1 MVDRMEH
8 LTYTEPMQ
16 DQSIYR
22 KQLTD
27 QYRKDVSTLI
37 TQGRWPP
44 PWVNEDFAIQHD
56 EARLL
61 TVIADNAGMAW
72 RDDNRAI
79 CQSVAFALGMNA
91 IGNAKATIKR
101 CLALGYIK
109 ARHDRD
115 MAVIML
121 DLTDLGA
128 AMLELWECEN
138 SREQENGKP

>member
-1 MVDRMEH
+1 MVDRMEY
-8 LTYTEPMQ
+8 LTYTETMQ

-61 TVIADNAGMAW
+61 TAIADNAGMAW

-138 SREQENGKP
+138 SREQENG

>member
-61 TVIADNAGMAW
+61 TAIADNAGMAW

-128 AMLELWECEN
+128 AMLELWECE
-138 SREQENGKP
+138 QEGNG